1 MAHFYGKLQGN
12 KGETTRLGSKSSGI
26 TATINSWDVGVTTQI
41 EFSKS
46 LNTDVVYVYDTKG
59 SNGIRHNLIISYAY
73 IDDKFTIINNS
84 YPELFI

>member
-26 TATINSWDVGVTTQI
+26 IAIINGWDIGVTTKI
-41 EFSKS
+41 EFSEL
-46 LNTDVVYVYDTKG
+46 LNTDIVYVYDTKG
-59 SNGIRHNLIISYAY
+59 SNGGKHSLIISYAY
-73 IDDKFTIINNS
+73 IDGKFTIVNNS